1 MLLLTAQN
9 ELPLFFIKDM
19 NQSKTNLHSINPK
32 PMHIASTKKQSTE
45 HQPNNNAHS
54 IRLPFGW
61 FR

>member
-1 MLLLTAQN
+1 MQLQTAQN

-32 PMHIASTKKQSTE
+32 PMHTASTKKQSTQ
-45 HQPNNNAHS
+45 HQPNNSAHS

-61 FR
+61 FP